1 MSSSGQQ
8 ADAKASSQ
16 NDGFEQVRKDIIEL
30 LKQPE
35 YDDGSAGPVLVRLAW
50 HSSGT
55 YDAETKTG
63 GSNGAGM
70 RYEAEGGDEANA
82 GLQHARAF
90 LEPVKAKHPWISY
103 ADLWIL
109 AGVTAIE
116 AMGGPVIP
124 FKPGRTDFADDSK
137 CPPRGRLPDA
147 SQAADHIRAV
157 FGRMGF
163 NDQEMVALSGA
174 HNLGRCHSDRSGF
187 HGPWVPNGTRFSN
200 TYFRLLM
207 NNEWTVKEWDGPK
220 QYSNTDF
227 DEELM
232 MLPTDMALVQDPKFK
247 PWVEKYAKDRDLFYE
262 HFGKA
267 FHKLTELGVNRDETE
282 YKVADKKADTAQAS
296 GSGNGS
302 AGDLA
307 KDNES
312 VQERARK
319 GGCPVYRESKL

>member
-1 MSSSGQQ
+1 M
-8 ADAKASSQ
+8 
-16 NDGFEQVRKDIIEL
+16 
-30 LKQPE
+30 
-35 YDDGSAGPVLVRLAW
+35 
-50 HSSGT
+50 
-55 YDAETKTG
+55 
-63 GSNGAGM
+63 
-70 RYEAEGGDEANA
+70 
-82 GLQHARAF
+82 
-90 LEPVKAKHPWISY
+90 
-103 ADLWIL
+103 
-109 AGVTAIE
+109 TAIE

-147 SQAADHIRAV
+147 AQAADHIRAV

-247 PWVEKYAKDRDLFYE
+247 PWVEKYAKDRDLCVG
-262 HFGKA
+262 HPPDP
-267 FHKLTELGVNRDETE
+267 N
-282 YKVADKKADTAQAS
+282 S
-296 GSGNGS
+296 S
-302 AGDLA
+302 
-307 KDNES
+307 
-312 VQERARK
+312 
-319 GGCPVYRESKL
+319 

>member
-1 MSSSGQQ
+1 
-8 ADAKASSQ
+8 
-16 NDGFEQVRKDIIEL
+16 
-30 LKQPE
+30 
-35 YDDGSAGPVLVRLAW
+35 
-50 HSSGT
+50 
-55 YDAETKTG
+55 
-63 GSNGAGM
+63 
-70 RYEAEGGDEANA
+70 
-82 GLQHARAF
+82 
-90 LEPVKAKHPWISY
+90 
-103 ADLWIL
+103 
-109 AGVTAIE
+109 VTAIE

-247 PWVEKYAKDRDLFYE
+247 PWVEKYAKDRDLCVGHLRIRTRADGSRSFYE

-282 YKVADKKADTAQAS
+282 YKVADKKADTAQAA